1 MSHAKHGGDLSW
13 QRIRRLV
20 AKLYLE
26 FANWLTS
33 NGNVL
38 QAANEVL
45 IHLTTLACSACR
57 AQLKVSHANGEGSS
71 GTFVMKTVKKRIPIQ
86 CQKI

>member
-13 QRIRRLV
+13 QRIRKLV

-38 QAANEVL
+38 QSANEVL

-57 AQLKVSHANGEGSS
+57 AQLKVSHEEGERK
-71 GTFVMKTVKKRIPIQ
+71 MPIHL
-86 CQKI
+86 QKVLY